1 MTSKRIFVTVGLAL
15 LFVLPGCRSAHVT
28 SAILYIDQQMYDK
41 AIDVLHEGLEYSPDE
56 ADAFFYLGEAHTKQ
70 AEENVRDND
79 YLAAK
84 LNYTTAYDY
93 YQKAKA
99 MDPTLADRVQES
111 LMYSYVLRNNDA
123 KNEYQGQYYEAA
135 EGQFRLAYACLPDS
149 IAPIKNLARMKI
161 QLATDSGENQE
172 LYTEA
177 LNLLDQVLA
186 GNPGA
191 YELLS
196 DKANVLGRLGRKEEA
211 SAIYDQLLAEHPNDA
226 PLLIDIANLSK
237 DQRQFERSADLL
249 VRVVGLY
256 EADDDVGNDENVYF
270 LTIQAAGLYSSP
282 EVHQYSKALDLYEK
296 ALRLESVPEE
306 ATLLQKLQIHYKYGD
321 DLEKAGA
328 AETDPARQAE
338 LQQQARDQFEKGVN
352 TGNALVG
359 QYFESQ
365 NGFFYLA
372 LCHGK
377 LGNEKLM
384 EDNMASYRKLT
395 GEG

>member
-1 MTSKRIFVTVGLAL
+1 MTSKRILVTAGLTL
-15 LFVLPGCRSAHVT
+15 LFALPGCRSAHVT
-28 SAILYIDQQMYDK
+28 SAILYIDQQMYQR

-56 ADAFFYLGEAHTKQ
+56 ADAFFYLGEAHS
-70 AEENVRDND
+70 ALAAENVRDND
-79 YLAAK
+79 FLAAK
-84 LNYTTAYDY
+84 RNYTIAYDY

-99 MDPTLADRVQES
+99 IDPTLAERVQES
-111 LMYSYVLRNNDA
+111 LMYSYVQRNNDA

-172 LYTEA
+172 LYAEA
-177 LNLLDQVLA
+177 LELLDQVLA

-196 DKANVLGRLGRKEEA
+196 DKANVLGRLGRKDEA
-211 SAIYDQLLAEHPNDA
+211 AAIYDQLLAEHPDDA

-237 DQRQFERSADLL
+237 DQRQFERAADLL
-249 VRVVGLY
+249 VRVVGIY
-256 EADDDVGNDENVYF
+256 ESDDDVGNDESVYF
-270 LTIQAAGLYSSP
+270 LCLQAAGFYSTP
-282 EVHQYSKALDLYEK
+282 EVQRYDTALDLYEK

-306 ATLLQKLQIHYKYGD
+306 ATLLSKLQLHYKYGD
-321 DLEKAGA
+321 DLEKSAA
-328 AETDPARQAE
+328 AETDPGRQAE
-338 LQQQARDQFEKGVN
+338 LQRRAREQFEKGVN

-359 QYFESQ
+359 QYFESV
-365 NGFFYLA
+365 NGFFYLG

-377 LGNEKLM
+377 LGNEALM
-384 EDNMASYRKLT
+384 NENMATYRKLS
-395 GEG
+395 GEN

>member
-1 MTSKRIFVTVGLAL
+1 MTSKRILVSAGLVL
-15 LFVLPGCRSAHVT
+15 LFALPGCRSAHVT
-28 SAILYIDQQMYDK
+28 SAILYIDQQMYQK

-70 AEENVRDND
+70 AEENVRDNEF
-79 YLAAK
+79 LAAK

-99 MDPTLADRVQES
+99 MDPTLAERVQES

-161 QLATDSGENQE
+161 RLAADSGENQE

-186 GNPGA
+186 ENPGA

-196 DKANVLGRLGRKEEA
+196 DKANVLGRLGRRDEA
-211 SAIYDQLLAEHPNDA
+211 SAIYDQLLADHPDDA

-249 VRVVGLY
+249 VRVVGIY
-256 EADDDVGNDENVYF
+256 ESDDDVGNDEDVYF
-270 LTIQAAGLYSSP
+270 LVLQAAGLYSGVD
-282 EVHQYSKALDLYEK
+282 VHRYATALDLYEK

-306 ATLLQKLQIHYKYGD
+306 ETLLQKLQIHYKYGD
-321 DLEKAGA
+321 DLEKEAA

-338 LQQQARDQFEKGVN
+338 LQRQAREQFEKGVN

-359 QYFESQ
+359 QYFESV
-365 NGFFYLA
+365 NGFFYLG

-377 LGNEKLM
+377 LGNETLM
-384 EDNMASYRKLT
+384 NENMATYRKLS
-395 GEG
+395 GEN